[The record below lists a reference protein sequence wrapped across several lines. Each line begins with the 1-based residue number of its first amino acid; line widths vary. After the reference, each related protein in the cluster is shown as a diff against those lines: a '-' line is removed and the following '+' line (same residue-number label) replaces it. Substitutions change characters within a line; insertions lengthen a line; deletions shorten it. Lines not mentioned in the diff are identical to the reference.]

1 MRIGIPAETR
11 QGETRV
17 AATPET
23 IKKLIAAGHKVI
35 VQSGAGVPAS
45 LPDDAFAAVGADIGA
60 AADAFGCDIVLKVRA
75 PSPDERALMKSGT
88 ALIGMLNPFDA
99 EGIAGMA
106 SAGLSAVSFPSVGAG
121 AAAWS

>member
-23 IKKLIAAGHKVI
+23 IKKLIASGHKVI

-45 LPDDAFAAVGADIGA
+45 LPDDAFAAIGADIGS
-60 AADAFGCDIVLKVRA
+60 AADAFACDIVLKVRA
-75 PSPDERALMKSGT
+75 PSADERA
-88 ALIGMLNPFDA
+88 
-99 EGIAGMA
+99 
-106 SAGLSAVSFPSVGAG
+106 
-121 AAAWS
+121 

>member
-23 IKKLIAAGHKVI
+23 IKKLIAAGHKVV

-45 LPDDAFAAVGADIGA
+45 LPDDAFAAVGAEIGA

-75 PSPDERALMKSGT
+75 PSADERALMKSGT

-99 EGIAGMA
+99 EG
-106 SAGLSAVSFPSVGAG
+106 
-121 AAAWS
+121 